1 MFESP
6 PGTEE
11 YSGARYVTG
20 RTVSTEHHQSHRL
33 QMTKCYLV
41 RMNHKDGG
49 CGACIEV
56 RGHPLPP
63 APLLKTGSLTDTL
76 QTMLA
81 GR

>member
-1 MFESP
+1 MYESL

-20 RTVSTEHHQSHRL
+20 LTVCTEHHQSHRL

-41 RMNHKDGG
+41 YMNHKDGG
-49 CGACIEV
+49 CGVCIEV
-56 RGHPLPP
+56 RGHPLPLP
-63 APLLKTGSLTDTL
+63 FLKTGFTL
-76 QTMLA
+76 QAMLA